1 MPLQQNV
8 VCDMKTISKY
18 TFFALCLGWG
28 WQAWAQPRPHP
39 TPPMNRDQ
47 ATNVILMIGDGMG
60 LAQVSAALYA
70 NFNQLH
76 IGRLPILGFHKSY
89 SSDQLVTDSAAGAT
103 AFACGRKTF
112 NSAIGL
118 TKDSLPCKTLL
129 EEAEEKGLAT
139 GLIVTSTIVHAT
151 PAAFA
156 AHAISREYYEDI
168 ALDMADSGADLLI
181 GGGMQYFTRRESD
194 ERNLVDAL
202 KGKGYVVED
211 YMNTPLNGFKWNPN
225 KPLAYFTADKQPLN
239 VAAGRDYLALA
250 AKMGPV
256 FLEKRSKQGFFLMIE
271 GSQIDWACHAR
282 DGKLAIKET
291 LDFDRAVGEALKFAQ
306 SNQNT
311 LLIVTADHETGGMA
325 LMPGSKMGR
334 VETSFTTNNHTA
346 SLIPVFAY
354 GPGSG
359 CFSGI
364 YENTDIYYKIR
375 EALGF
380 DFAQHSPPA
389 SPAVQK
395 EPQQAVGES
404 NRHP

>member
-1 MPLQQNV
+1 MPPQQNA
-8 VCDMKTISKY
+8 VCDMKILSKY
-18 TFFALCLGWG
+18 AFFSLCLGWSVYG
-28 WQAWAQPRPHP
+28 WAQARPYPPQPVPRDH
-39 TPPMNRDQ
+39 

-129 EEAEEKGLAT
+129 EEAEERGLAT

-194 ERNLVDAL
+194 ERNLVADL
-202 KGKGYVVED
+202 KAKGYVVED
-211 YMNTPLNGFKWNPN
+211 YMNTPMNGFKWNPN
-225 KPLAYFTADKQPLN
+225 KQLAYFTADKQPLN

-250 AKMGPV
+250 AKMGPL
-256 FLEKRSKQGFFLMIE
+256 FLEKRSKEGFFLMIE

-306 SNQNT
+306 NNQNT

-325 LMPGSKMGR
+325 LMPGSKMGK

-354 GPGSG
+354 GPGSA

-380 DFAQHSPPA
+380 DFSSNDPASEPAIQKEAQHT
-389 SPAVQK
+389 
-395 EPQQAVGES
+395 VGES
-404 NRHP
+404 NRQP

>member
-1 MPLQQNV
+1 
-8 VCDMKTISKY
+8 MKILPKY
-18 TFFALCLGWG
+18 TFFFLCLGWSLYG
-28 WQAWAQPRPHP
+28 RAQVRPPHAQAIP
-39 TPPMNRDQ
+39 RDQ
-47 ATNVILMIGDGMG
+47 AVNVILMIGDGMG

-129 EEAEEKGLAT
+129 EEAEERGLAT

-168 ALDMADSGADLLI
+168 ALDMADSGTDLLI

-194 ERNLVDAL
+194 ERNLVSDL
-202 KGKGYVVED
+202 KAKGYAVED

-250 AKMGPV
+250 AKMGPL
-256 FLEKRSKQGFFLMIE
+256 FLEKRSKEGFFLMIE

-306 SNQNT
+306 NSQNT

-325 LMPGSKMGR
+325 LMPGSKMGK
-334 VETSFTTNNHTA
+334 VETAFTTNNHTA

-354 GPGSG
+354 GPGSA

-364 YENTDIYYKIR
+364 YENTDIYFKIR

-380 DFAQHSPPA
+380 DPAGHHPA
-389 SPAVQK
+389 SGPTIQK
-395 EPQQAVGES
+395 ETQHQVGES
-404 NRHP
+404 NRPPR